1 MTARPE
7 VVDYLANEM
16 LDTLVARS
24 DGTSADEMFCAVL
37 TVTNRMML
45 VLLRLGADPDGIKVG
60 LNVIANQ
67 IPSDSRVVH

>member
-1 MTARPE
+1 MNARPE

-16 LDTLVARS
+16 LDTLVAKS

-60 LNVIANQ
+60 LNVIASQ